1 MVIRKV
7 CGGFPWVPLSINTHK
22 KFINKNSA
30 VRNIFHQPSV
40 CESFWKEKLN
50 QENEDN
56 SDLII
61 QLSAVCY
68 QSLEKKFFK
77 SHCLQ
82 NYRAS
87 RQDVFQYLLQ

>member
-1 MVIRKV
+1 M
-7 CGGFPWVPLSINTHK
+7 
-22 KFINKNSA
+22 
-30 VRNIFHQPSV
+30 

-50 QENEDN
+50 LENEDN
-56 SDLII
+56 RDLII